1 VTSFRLAAIA
11 AVAAI
16 VSTSTFADTPLW
28 RVTKG
33 DYSEYKIFADPRI
46 VGDPRL
52 AFVLEAKL
60 GDAQKEV
67 DDWEAF
73 ARDAIREKTYSSP
86 REDTEET
93 LRLLGTTDRYAAI
106 LTASASCSGTCHS
119 GEFVTIYRFSGQQPL
134 KPTDVLEF
142 NSQIALL
149 NHLVERDQ
157 NLRIGPY
164 ATNCEQLHEDSDSLG
179 EVECVSLGE
188 MLDRVV
194 SSNWADDHQGR
205 FKTRSDIKRF
215 LDNITAGFTTDGGG
229 RLATLDIYFSYAQ
242 KFPAHAQAFRWSI
255 DAKVA
260 APFLKP
266 ALRDLAPL

>member
-1 VTSFRLAAIA
+1 VTSFRIVAFA

-16 VSTSTFADTPLW
+16 VSTSTFADTLLW

-33 DYSEYKIFADPRI
+33 HYSEYKIFADSRI

-60 GDAQKEV
+60 ADAQKEV
-67 DDWEAF
+67 DDWEEF

-93 LRLLGTTDRYAAI
+93 LRLLGTTGRYAAI

-134 KPTDVLEF
+134 KPAEVLEF
-142 NSQIALL
+142 DSQIALL
-149 NHLVERDQ
+149 NHLVQRDK

-164 ATNCEQLHEDSDSLG
+164 AINCEQSHEDRASSG

-188 MLDRVV
+188 MLDRIV
-194 SSNWADDHQGR
+194 SSNWADDHQRR
-205 FKTRSDIKRF
+205 FKTPSDIKRF
-215 LDNITAGFTTDGGG
+215 SDNIGVGFTTDGGG
-229 RLATLDIYFSYAQ
+229 RVTTLDIYFSYAE
-242 KFPAHAQAFRWSI
+242 KFPAHAKAFRWSI